1 MKRPKLTAVLLA
13 WKNWPLAIKLAVA
26 MTFIVTAAVGSVT
39 AAAILREQR
48 VARGEME
55 AQAQLILNSL
65 AVASSDSLYF
75 SDTNKLSDIARRL
88 EQTPNLLFAR
98 FYDREGRVIGD
109 AYDAALVQSFETD
122 PLGWELLRSQA
133 TTFHWESQ
141 QLVAGQSIILG
152 RVPQGAISIG
162 FSTAPLEARIAA
174 IRKEGISAAIMAA
187 ASQRIGRGEFQFSAR
202 ARGNDE
208 IGALTRSFADMTD
221 RLIRFREGL
230 VLRTAELTKT
240 AQNLQT
246 EIAERKQLEE
256 QLLQSQKMESIG
268 RLAGGIAHDF
278 NNLLTAIIGY
288 SQLSLS
294 KVPPGDPIQ
303 ADLEE
308 IQKAADR
315 AASLTGQ
322 LLAFSRRQIIEPKVT
337 GVNQL
342 IIDVGRLLQRLIDEN
357 ISLVL
362 QPEPSAG
369 SIKVDPHQFEQVL
382 INLVV
387 NARDAM
393 PDGGRITVQTSN
405 VELGPQQAAQFDEIQ
420 PGEYVGLTISDTGT
434 GMSPETKEHIF
445 EPFFTTKDQGKGT
458 GLGLATCYGIVKQN
472 SGHIEVESQLGEG
485 TSFRIY
491 LPRVEAIPEA
501 PSESNYPEEWPRGTE
516 TVLLV
521 EDEPGVRAVTS
532 TALSSQGYRVLE
544 AADGMEALQVSADH
558 AGEEISLLLT
568 DVVMPR
574 MGGKELA
581 EQIGE
586 CRPDIK
592 VIFTSGYDNDAIAHH
607 GMLEPQLEFLQKPA
621 ALKVLTSRIRY
632 VLDH

>member
-1 MKRPKLTAVLLA
+1 M
-13 WKNWPLAIKLAVA
+13 LAVNINRHL
-26 MTFIVTAAVGSVT
+26 MRLGCVGVT
-39 AAAILREQR
+39 
-48 VARGEME
+48 
-55 AQAQLILNSL
+55 
-65 AVASSDSLYF
+65 
-75 SDTNKLSDIARRL
+75 
-88 EQTPNLLFAR
+88 
-98 FYDREGRVIGD
+98 
-109 AYDAALVQSFETD
+109 
-122 PLGWELLRSQA
+122 
-133 TTFHWESQ
+133 
-141 QLVAGQSIILG
+141 
-152 RVPQGAISIG
+152 
-162 FSTAPLEARIAA
+162 
-174 IRKEGISAAIMAA
+174 
-187 ASQRIGRGEFQFSAR
+187 
-202 ARGNDE
+202 
-208 IGALTRSFADMTD
+208 
-221 RLIRFREGL
+221 
-230 VLRTAELTKT
+230 
-240 AQNLQT
+240 
-246 EIAERKQLEE
+246 
-256 QLLQSQKMESIG
+256 
-268 RLAGGIAHDF
+268 
-278 NNLLTAIIGY
+278 TAIF
-288 SQLSLS
+288 
-294 KVPPGDPIQ
+294 
-303 ADLEE
+303 
-308 IQKAADR
+308 
-315 AASLTGQ
+315 
-322 LLAFSRRQIIEPKVT
+322 LLV
-337 GVNQL
+337 
-342 IIDVGRLLQRLIDEN
+342 
-357 ISLVL
+357 
-362 QPEPSAG
+362 
-369 SIKVDPHQFEQVL
+369 
-382 INLVV
+382 
-387 NARDAM
+387 
-393 PDGGRITVQTSN
+393 
-405 VELGPQQAAQFDEIQ
+405 GPQQAAQFDEIQ

-472 SGHIEVESQLGEG
+472 SGHIEVESKLGEG

-532 TALSSQGYRVLE
+532 TALSSQGYWVLE